1 MSEKVKPKAVSK
13 REEIRGHLLKAVEK
27 GIEPVPISG
36 KYRFGIILIG
46 GAMLMLPL
54 AYLVLL
60 LLLGHTV
67 YWQVTFLGATANAP
81 GGSQSDMKGLA
92 ILSVILIPVVLV
104 FLLKPLFY
112 RDPKQE
118 GTPQR
123 LKESAEPFLFEYVA
137 AICDSVGSPV
147 PKSIRVNCEVNASA
161 SLRRGFVSLFSD
173 DLTLTIGLPLA
184 AGMTV
189 RELTGVLAHEF
200 GHFAQTTGM
209 RASFITSNINYWFW
223 RAVYKRDGWDE
234 TLVNASRAWDVRIV
248 VFIYMARVGV
258 WMTRQVL
265 FVLAWLG
272 SAISCML
279 LRQMEFDADRY
290 EARMVGSNAFAK
302 STQRLH
308 QLGLAN
314 YMAMHDLQRF
324 FEESRLADN
333 LPRLIVSN
341 VPHITPE
348 TRKALREMQRAQ
360 KTGLFDSH
368 PADPERIKNARLERT
383 DGIWSMPPEL
393 ENCPASV
400 LFDDFDRL
408 CRISTLE
415 FYQARL
421 GEEFDKRRLTSTN
434 ELVSER
440 DAEFEAREALD
451 RYFQVR
457 LPIMQP
463 LPLSENAA
471 GKPENAKEA
480 AQRVRES
487 REALLKSVPEYRA
500 LCHRLEKAESLM
512 LRSGEALACL
522 DCGLRIRASSFD
534 LKTVRRRELQET
546 HERAREGVQHLAS
559 NLMEFETNASVR
571 LSNALQ
577 LLNVA
582 AVASRLE
589 NAEAVCTGVRR
600 LVPEALY
607 VSGLMS
613 ELGPM
618 RILFRRVA
626 ALFGQ
631 IEKNRQN
638 RRLYEKIIDQM
649 QKLHKRLEAVQR
661 EMKDRE
667 YPFNSEKM
675 TLTMIGYV
683 LPSIPDEDDL
693 FGLVTVTQSLY
704 EKLAGLQIRLFA
716 RLAHAAEQVENIIG
730 LPPLPEPDFDKP
742 KDATE
747 SDE

>member
-1 MSEKVKPKAVSK
+1 MSEKVKPKPTSK
-13 REEIRGHLLKAVEK
+13 RQEIRDHLLKAVERE
-27 GIEPVPISG
+27 IEPVPIST
-36 KYRFGIILIG
+36 KYRVGIILIG
-46 GAMLMLPL
+46 GVMLLLPV
-54 AYLVLL
+54 AYVVLL

-67 YWQVTFLGATANAP
+67 YWQVTYLGATSNAP
-81 GGSQSDMKGLA
+81 GSVDGDMKALA
-92 ILSVILIPVVLV
+92 ILCVILIPVVLV
-104 FLLKPLFY
+104 FLLKPLLY
-112 RDPKQE
+112 RDPKEE

-161 SLRRGFVSLFSD
+161 SLRRGFASLFSD

-234 TLVNASRAWDVRIV
+234 TLVNASRTWDVRIV
-248 VFIYMARVGV
+248 VFVYMARVAV

-272 SAISCML
+272 SAISCLL

-290 EARMVGSNAFAK
+290 EARMVGSNAFTQ

-324 FEESRLADN
+324 YDESRLADN

-348 TRKALREMQRAQ
+348 TRQALRDMQRAQ

-368 PADPERIKNARLERT
+368 PADHERIKNARLERT
-383 DGIWSMPPEL
+383 DGIWSMPEEL

-451 RYFQVR
+451 RYFQVH

-463 LPLSENAA
+463 LPLSDTASEQPAS
-471 GKPENAKEA
+471 AKESV
-480 AQRVRES
+480 QRVRES

-522 DCGLRIRASSFD
+522 DCGLRIRAAFFD
-534 LKTVRRRELQET
+534 LPTVRRRLLQET

-559 NLMEFETNASVR
+559 SLMEFESNASVR
-571 LSNALQ
+571 LTNALQ
-577 LLNVA
+577 LLNVS
-582 AVASRLE
+582 AVSSRLQ
-589 NAEAVCTGVRR
+589 NADAVCERATR

-626 ALFGQ
+626 ALYGQ
-631 IEKNRQN
+631 VEKNQQN
-638 RRLYEKIIDQM
+638 RRLYEKIVDQM
-649 QKLHKRLEAVQR
+649 QRLHKRLETVQR
-661 EMKDRE
+661 GMKDRE
-667 YPFNSEKM
+667 YPFNTEKM
-675 TLTMIGYV
+675 TLTLVGYL
-683 LPSIPDEDDL
+683 LPVVPDDDDL
-693 FGLVTVTQSLY
+693 FGLVTVTQGLY
-704 EKLAGLQIRLFA
+704 EKLAGLQVRLFA
-716 RLAHAAEQVENIIG
+716 HLAHSAEQVETILG
-730 LPPLPEPDFDKP
+730 LPPLPEPDFNKP
-742 KDATE
+742 RTA
-747 SDE
+747 DETGD